1 VCLPIAPYILLSAQ
15 FHLATVIHAQQ
26 QIASPC
32 LVSSKL
38 PKKFRKIKK
47 KIVKVFARFL
57 ENMLHFCRPH
67 PTLVIGAN
75 FCGYIFCD
83 PCSEKNIKKIVKK

>member
-1 VCLPIAPYILLSAQ
+1 VCLPIAPHILLSAQ
-15 FHLATVIHAQQ
+15 VHLATVTHAQQ

-38 PKKFRKIKK
+38 PKKFRKTKK
-47 KIVKVFARFL
+47 KMSMFL
-57 ENMLHFCRPH
+57 HAFSENVLYFYRPH

-75 FCGYIFCD
+75 FCGCFFFN
-83 PCSEKNIKKIVKK
+83 PCSEKNEKIVKK

>member
-1 VCLPIAPYILLSAQ
+1 MAPHILLLAQ
-15 FHLATVIHAQQ
+15 VHLATVTHAQQ

-47 KIVKVFARFL
+47 KNYQSFYTLFRERAVFL
-57 ENMLHFCRPH
+57 
-67 PTLVIGAN
+67 
-75 FCGYIFCD
+75 
-83 PCSEKNIKKIVKK
+83 